1 MCQRHGA
8 RESKRLF
15 LCIDIFSTSVLY
27 CLCSDQILSELIPNT
42 WVIPIEQMGN
52 GNISRLNKASQS
64 WSSTLIPDPQL
75 MKLPTF
81 SPTTQSQNASRA
93 PFILSKL
100 EEKKIMQKGAT
111 NRAKRGR
118 TTTAASRDFPNHN
131 CASSAGSSPHSTL
144 KVLAVPLDIFLC
156 SPASLPSASVA
167 KNRGGEL
174 IAHATFTTLTRD
186 RPSPHALQSG

>member
-81 SPTTQSQNASRA
+81 SPTTQSQDASRA
-93 PFILSKL
+93 PPLSSASWRKKNNAKRSHQQSKKRKSSHSSFKGLSKSQL
-100 EEKKIMQKGAT
+100 CKKCRQL
-111 NRAKRGR
+111 
-118 TTTAASRDFPNHN
+118 SPQHPQ
-131 CASSAGSSPHSTL
+131 SPSSSPWYFS
-144 KVLAVPLDIFLC
+144 VQPC
-156 SPASLPSASVA
+156 LPSICFRS
-167 KNRGGEL
+167 
-174 IAHATFTTLTRD
+174 
-186 RPSPHALQSG
+186 

>member
-42 WVIPIEQMGN
+42 WVIPTEQMGN

-81 SPTTQSQNASRA
+81 SLSPPLPRVRMQAGLPLSSASWRKKNNAKRSHHQSKKRKSSHSS
-93 PFILSKL
+93 FKGLSKSQL
-100 EEKKIMQKGAT
+100 CKKCRQL
-111 NRAKRGR
+111 
-118 TTTAASRDFPNHN
+118 SPQHPQ
-131 CASSAGSSPHSTL
+131 SPSSSPWY
-144 KVLAVPLDIFLC
+144 F
-156 SPASLPSASVA
+156 SVQPCLLSICF
-167 KNRGGEL
+167 R
-174 IAHATFTTLTRD
+174 
-186 RPSPHALQSG
+186 S